1 MLNIQDVS
9 HLSKK
14 EQKAYN
20 RFVESVENGNLPV
33 LPCIEMDLKEMQ
45 EETLSQSK
53 IGGMPFLKSFKDIPL
68 DENNVPMVLLAQIN
82 LNDLPEQ
89 QELFPVNE
97 GILQFW
103 ISSEDQM
110 YGMSENLKGKQ
121 YKLKAC
127 LYKRANYRFITRK
140 YSSAFEVIRC

>member
-1 MLNIQDVS
+1 MEC
-9 HLSKK
+9 H
-14 EQKAYN
+14 
-20 RFVESVENGNLPV
+20 F
-33 LPCIEMDLKEMQ
+33 
-45 EETLSQSK
+45 K
-53 IGGMPFLKSFKDIPL
+53 IFKDIPL

-110 YGMSENLKGKQ
+110 YGMSENLKET
-121 YKLKAC
+121 
-127 LYKRANYRFITRK
+127 I
-140 YSSAFEVIRC
+140 

>member
-1 MLNIQDVS
+1 
-9 HLSKK
+9 
-14 EQKAYN
+14 
-20 RFVESVENGNLPV
+20 
-33 LPCIEMDLKEMQ
+33 MQ
-45 EETLSQSK
+45 EETLNQSK

-82 LNDLPEQ
+82 LDDLPEQ

-110 YGMSENLKGKQ
+110 YGMSENLKGNNINSRLVYIKEPITDLSLENIQ
-121 YKLKAC
+121 MHLKS
-127 LYKRANYRFITRK
+127 LDY
-140 YSSAFEVIRC
+140 

>member
-1 MLNIQDVS
+1 M
-9 HLSKK
+9 K
-14 EQKAYN
+14 
-20 RFVESVENGNLPV
+20 
-33 LPCIEMDLKEMQ
+33 
-45 EETLSQSK
+45 EETLNQSK

-82 LNDLPEQ
+82 LDNLPEQ

-110 YGMSENLKGKQ
+110 YGMTENLKET
-121 YKLKAC
+121 
-127 LYKRANYRFITRK
+127 I
-140 YSSAFEVIRC
+140 